1 MNGGIHDAFELACTL
16 LEIRDGAPL
25 TLLDRYERRRLPIAR
40 DDIQRQADANRARMQ
55 ARDATARRGALSA
68 LQAVV
73 ADPVAAREHLL
84 RSSMITGLRA
94 AARVD

>member
-1 MNGGIHDAFELACTL
+1 
-16 LEIRDGAPL
+16 
-25 TLLDRYERRRLPIAR
+25 LDRYERRRLPIAR
-40 DDIQRQADANRARMQ
+40 DDIQRQSDANRARMQ
-55 ARDATARRGALSA
+55 ARDATARRAALRT

-73 ADPVAAREHLL
+73 ADPATAREHLL

>member
-1 MNGGIHDAFELACTL
+1 
-16 LEIRDGAPL
+16 
-25 TLLDRYERRRLPIAR
+25 
-40 DDIQRQADANRARMQ
+40 MQ
-55 ARDATARRGALSA
+55 ARDANSRRAALNA